1 MKTSGVSC
9 ETKFGLLV
17 FLGHPTYSA
26 DQAAIVI
33 KGAIV
38 RTVPLRKKSYQCI
51 QIVAVPYAQCTPC
64 KASVLVTCDI
74 QCAAQVWSQ
83 HRTGARSLP
92 ATART
97 TRPTFRGTV
106 TTRSPAAPTKPRLS
120 TPRTTPARSKYHQLL
135 KLPF

>member
-33 KGAIV
+33 KGAAV

-64 KASVLVTCDI
+64 KASVLVNFFI
-74 QCAAQVWSQ
+74 PVN
-83 HRTGARSLP
+83 
-92 ATART
+92 
-97 TRPTFRGTV
+97 
-106 TTRSPAAPTKPRLS
+106 
-120 TPRTTPARSKYHQLL
+120 
-135 KLPF
+135 